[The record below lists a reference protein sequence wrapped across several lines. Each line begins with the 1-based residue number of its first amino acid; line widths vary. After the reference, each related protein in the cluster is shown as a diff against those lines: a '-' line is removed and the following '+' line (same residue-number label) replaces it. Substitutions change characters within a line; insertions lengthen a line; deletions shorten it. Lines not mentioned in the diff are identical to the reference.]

1 MQDANSLRDSVKNWL
16 QIDNEIKQLQKEI
29 KKRRIMKK
37 QITDQLINTM
47 KSNDIDVMNIPDGR
61 LVKTTNR
68 IKAPLSKK
76 HLIQSLLIYFKDDED
91 MVKNL
96 SSHIMDTR
104 QVKIVERIQKKK

>member
-1 MQDANSLRDSVKNWL
+1 MQDTNNLRDSVKNWL

-29 KKRRIMKK
+29 KKRRTIKK

-68 IKAPLSKK
+68 VKAPLSKK
-76 HLIQSLLIYFKDDED
+76 HLIQSLKE
-91 MVKNL
+91 L
-96 SSHIMDTR
+96 S
-104 QVKIVERIQKKK
+104 KIT

>member
-1 MQDANSLRDSVKNWL
+1 MQDTHNLRDSVKNWL
-16 QIDNEIKQLQKEI
+16 LIDNEIKQLQKEI
-29 KKRRIMKK
+29 KKRRNMKK

-68 IKAPLSKK
+68 VKAPLSKK
-76 HLIQSLLIYFKDDED
+76 HLIQSLLIYFKEDPD

-104 QVKIVERIQKKK
+104 QVKLVERIQKKK

>member
-1 MQDANSLRDSVKNWL
+1 MQDTNNLRDSVKNWL

-29 KKRRIMKK
+29 KKRRNMKK

-68 IKAPLSKK
+68 VKAPLSKK
-76 HLIQSLLIYFKDDED
+76 HLIQSLLIYFKEDQD

-104 QVKIVERIQKKK
+104 QVKVIDI

>member
-1 MQDANSLRDSVKNWL
+1 MQDTNNLRDSVKNWL

-29 KKRRIMKK
+29 KKRRNMKK

-68 IKAPLSKK
+68 VKAPLSKK
-76 HLIQSLLIYFKDDED
+76 HLIQSLLIYFKEDPD

-104 QVKIVERIQKKK
+104 QVKVVERIQKKK

>member
-1 MQDANSLRDSVKNWL
+1 MQDTNNLRDSVKNWL

-29 KKRRIMKK
+29 KKRRTMKK

-68 IKAPLSKK
+68 VK
-76 HLIQSLLIYFKDDED
+76 LL
-91 MVKNL
+91 VKN
-96 SSHIMDTR
+96 I
-104 QVKIVERIQKKK
+104 